1 MAASVS
7 TCNNL
12 HTCIF
17 NQVIITMGV
26 NIKDNKLIIIAKP
39 KTIRFDLTKDVCN
52 DSKYEINSIKK
63 HNEFLADHLI
73 KNEIS

>member
-1 MAASVS
+1 
-7 TCNNL
+7 
-12 HTCIF
+12 
-17 NQVIITMGV
+17 MGV